1 MVWLT
6 NQQIGTWKRKRI
18 LVGSL
23 LICWLI
29 LMFFTPKV
37 PLHSFR
43 HHVFADKRNFMAGV
57 PNTLN
62 VMTNFPFLIIGVLGF
77 VLCLGGSFFNI
88 SLKGEIWGWTL
99 FYASVSSLA
108 FGSAYYHLKP
118 DDNRIVWDTLPI
130 LIAYSSLF
138 SSFLVERAGE
148 RVGLSCL
155 VLLLFISV
163 FSVAY
168 ARQVQ
173 IEVIICVLVDGRVFN
188 DLRLCLTFQLIPC
201 LVIPV
206 MTVLLPPKYTHSRFW
221 LLATAAHAVSKIEGL
236 ADSKIYNFNGYT
248 ISGHSLGHLCSA
260 LAMVLLTVM
269 LLYRSIRFPSRLSEL
284 KGHP

>member
-6 NQQIGTWKRKRI
+6 NQQIGGWRKKRF
-18 LVGSL
+18 L
-23 LICWLI
+23 LLGLFLFWLI
-29 LMFFTPKV
+29 IMFITPKI
-37 PLHSFR
+37 PLDSFR
-43 HHVFADKRNFMAGV
+43 HHVFADKRNFMGV

-77 VLCLGGSFFNI
+77 VLCIGGSFFNI
-88 SLKGEIWGWTL
+88 SLKGEICGWTM
-99 FYASVSSLA
+99 FYGGIASLA

-118 DDNRIVWDTLPI
+118 DDNRIFYDTFPI

-148 RVGLSCL
+148 TVGLSCL
-155 VLLLFISV
+155 FLLLFIS
-163 FSVAY
+163 FLSVAY
-168 ARQVQ
+168 A
-173 IEVIICVLVDGRVFN
+173 RVFN
-188 DLRLCLTFQLIPC
+188 DLRLCMTFQLIPC

-206 MTVLLPPKYTHSRFW
+206 LTVLLPPKYTHSSFW
-221 LLATAAHAVSKIEGL
+221 LWATAAYVIAEIEGL
-236 ADSKIYNFNGYT
+236 ADNKIYNVDRYV

-260 LAMVLLTVM
+260 VAVVLLTIM
-269 LLYRSIRFPSRLSEL
+269 LLYRSIRFHRLGDL

>member
-1 MVWLT
+1 MVLLT

-43 HHVFADKRNFMAGV
+43 HHVFADKRNFMGV

-269 LLYRSIRFPSRLSEL
+269 LLYRSIRFPRLSEL

>member
-23 LICWLI
+23 FICWLI

-43 HHVFADKRNFMAGV
+43 HHVFADKRNFMGV

-99 FYASVSSLA
+99 FYASISSLA

-163 FSVAY
+163 LSVAY
-168 ARQVQ
+168 A
-173 IEVIICVLVDGRVFN
+173 RVFN

-201 LVIPV
+201 LAIPV

-260 LAMVLLTVM
+260 LAMLLLTVM
-269 LLYRSIRFPSRLSEL
+269 LLYRSIRFPRLSEL

>member
-23 LICWLI
+23 FICWLI

-43 HHVFADKRNFMAGV
+43 HHVFADKRNFMGV

-163 FSVAY
+163 LSVAY

-201 LVIPV
+201 LAIPV

-260 LAMVLLTVM
+260 LAMLLFTVM
-269 LLYRSIRFPSRLSEL
+269 LLYRSIRFPRLSEL

>member
-23 LICWLI
+23 FICWLI
-29 LMFFTPKV
+29 LMFITPKV

-43 HHVFADKRNFMAGV
+43 HHVFADKRNFM
-57 PNTLN
+57 
-62 VMTNFPFLIIGVLGF
+62 
-77 VLCLGGSFFNI
+77 
-88 SLKGEIWGWTL
+88 GEIWGWTL

-163 FSVAY
+163 LSVAY

-188 DLRLCLTFQLIPC
+188 DLRLCMTFQLITC
-201 LVIPV
+201 LAIPI

-260 LAMVLLTVM
+260 LAMLLLTVM
-269 LLYRSIRFPSRLSEL
+269 LLYRSIRFPR
-284 KGHP
+284 

>member
-1 MVWLT
+1 MSSLINAISWVLT
-6 NQQIGTWKRKRI
+6 
-18 LVGSL
+18 LSLSL
-23 LICWLI
+23 LFL
-29 LMFFTPKV
+29 
-37 PLHSFR
+37 SFY
-43 HHVFADKRNFMAGV
+43 MC
-57 PNTLN
+57 
-62 VMTNFPFLIIGVLGF
+62 I
-77 VLCLGGSFFNI
+77 
-88 SLKGEIWGWTL
+88 LKGEIWGWTL

-168 ARQVQ
+168 A
-173 IEVIICVLVDGRVFN
+173 RVFN

-269 LLYRSIRFPSRLSEL
+269 LLYRSIRFPR
-284 KGHP
+284 

>member
-6 NQQIGTWKRKRI
+6 NQQIGTWKRNRI
-18 LVGSL
+18 VVGSL
-23 LICWLI
+23 FICWLI
-29 LMFFTPKV
+29 LLFITPKV

-43 HHVFADKRNFMAGV
+43 HHVFADKRNFMGV

-77 VLCLGGSFFNI
+77 VLCVGGSFFNI

-118 DDNRIVWDTLPI
+118 DDNTIVWDTLPI

-148 RVGLSCL
+148 KVGLSCL
-155 VLLLFISV
+155 VLLLFIS
-163 FSVAY
+163 FLSVAY
-168 ARQVQ
+168 A
-173 IEVIICVLVDGRVFN
+173 RVFN
-188 DLRLCLTFQLIPC
+188 DLRLCMTFQLIPC
-201 LVIPV
+201 LAIPI

-221 LLATAAHAVSKIEGL
+221 LLATAAHSVSKIEGL
-236 ADSKIYNFNGYT
+236 ADSKIYNANGYI

-260 LAMVLLTVM
+260 LSMLLLSVM
-269 LLYRSIRFPSRLSEL
+269 LLYRSIRFQRLSEL

>member
-23 LICWLI
+23 FICWLI

-43 HHVFADKRNFMAGV
+43 HHVFADKRNFMGV

-163 FSVAY
+163 LSVAY

-201 LVIPV
+201 LAIPV

-260 LAMVLLTVM
+260 LAMLLLTVM
-269 LLYRSIRFPSRLSEL
+269 LLYRSIRFPRLSEL

>member
-6 NQQIGTWKRKRI
+6 DQQIGRWKRKRI
-18 LVGSL
+18 LVVGSFL
-23 LICWLI
+23 CWLI
-29 LMFFTPKV
+29 IMFITPKV
-37 PLHSFR
+37 PLR
-43 HHVFADKRNFMAGV
+43 HHLFADKRNFMGV

-62 VMTNFPFLIIGVLGF
+62 VITNFPFLIIGVLGF

-99 FYASVSSLA
+99 FYAGIASFA
-108 FGSAYYHLKP
+108 FGSAFYHLKP

-148 RVGLSCL
+148 TVGLSCL
-155 VLLLFISV
+155 ALLLFTS
-163 FSVAY
+163 FLSVAY
-168 ARQVQ
+168 A
-173 IEVIICVLVDGRVFN
+173 RVFN
-188 DLRLCLTFQLIPC
+188 DLRLCMTFQLIPC

-221 LLATAAHAVSKIEGL
+221 LWATAAYAIAKIEGL
-236 ADSKIYNFNGYT
+236 ADHKIYNANRYI

-260 LAMVLLTVM
+260 VATLLLTIM
-269 LLYRSIRFPSRLSEL
+269 LLYRSIRFHRLGDL

>member
-6 NQQIGTWKRKRI
+6 NQQIGTWKRNRI
-18 LVGSL
+18 VVGSL
-23 LICWLI
+23 FICWLI
-29 LMFFTPKV
+29 LLFITPKV

-43 HHVFADKRNFMAGV
+43 HHVFADKRNFMGV

-77 VLCLGGSFFNI
+77 VLCVGGSFFNI

-118 DDNRIVWDTLPI
+118 DDNTIVWDTLPFFGRE
-130 LIAYSSLF
+130 SG
-138 SSFLVERAGE
+138 GE
-148 RVGLSCL
+148 SRIELPRLASVH
-155 VLLLFISV
+155 FISQ
-163 FSVAY
+163 
-168 ARQVQ
+168 R
-173 IEVIICVLVDGRVFN
+173 C
-188 DLRLCLTFQLIPC
+188 LRQLIPC
-201 LVIPV
+201 LAIPI

-221 LLATAAHAVSKIEGL
+221 LLATAAHSVSKIEGL
-236 ADSKIYNFNGYT
+236 ADSKIYNANGYI

-260 LAMVLLTVM
+260 LSMLLLSVM
-269 LLYRSIRFPSRLSEL
+269 LLYRSIRFQRLSEL

>member
-6 NQQIGTWKRKRI
+6 NHQIGRWKRKRI
-18 LVGSL
+18 LVVGSFL
-23 LICWLI
+23 CWLI
-29 LMFFTPKV
+29 VMFITPKV
-37 PLHSFR
+37 PLDSFR
-43 HHVFADKRNFMAGV
+43 HHIFADKRNFMGV

-77 VLCLGGSFFNI
+77 VLCIGGSFFNI

-99 FYASVSSLA
+99 FYAGIASLA
-108 FGSAYYHLKP
+108 FGSAFYHLKP

-148 RVGLSCL
+148 IVGLSCL
-155 VLLLFISV
+155 IVLLFIAF

-168 ARQVQ
+168 A
-173 IEVIICVLVDGRVFN
+173 RVFN
-188 DLRLCLTFQLIPC
+188 DLRLCMTFQLIPC
-201 LVIPV
+201 LAIPV
-206 MTVLLPPKYTHSRFW
+206 MTVLLPPKYSHSRFW
-221 LLATAAHAVSKIEGL
+221 LWAAAAYTIARIEGL
-236 ADSKIYNFNGYT
+236 ADNKIYNANRYI
-248 ISGHSLGHLCSA
+248 ISGHSLEHLCSA
-260 LAMVLLTVM
+260 AATLLLTIM
-269 LLYRSIRFPSRLSEL
+269 LLYRSIRLNRLGDL

>member
-1 MVWLT
+1 VGPLERKREREVLMVLLT

-168 ARQVQ
+168 AR
-173 IEVIICVLVDGRVFN
+173 VFN

-269 LLYRSIRFPSRLSEL
+269 LLYRSIRFPR
-284 KGHP
+284 